1 MVGKWCC
8 NQLEVCEF
16 FQSLYFFL
24 KWSKG
29 KICFY
34 RVRLLEK
41 QHVPAIK
48 VPAKM
53 CHCLT
58 PPVFFKIIIGSW
70 VECVL
75 HTLLLRIKILSNIL
89 KKNEIL
95 HYCEKNLFFVHL
107 KYFWLWWFLGFC
119 HTFFFG
125 NFGSGLIKNLI

>member
-58 PPVFFKIIIGSW
+58 PPVFFKTIIGSW

-89 KKNEIL
+89 KKINEIL
-95 HYCEKNLFFVHL
+95 HYCEKKLFFCTFEIFL
-107 KYFWLWWFLGFC
+107 TLMIIRILSYFFLGE
-119 HTFFFG
+119 
-125 NFGSGLIKNLI
+125 FGSAL